1 MSCVSQPLARH
12 DALTILVFDVLVKHA
27 LLVHKRDCDCR
38 LREDAEG
45 PRADRAARLALVKL
59 AALDRFDHV
68 ARAVDQIK
76 EHEELAR
83 RHDTILH
90 GHDVFVA

>member
-27 LLVHKRDCDCR
+27 LLVHKCDRDRR
-38 LREDAEG
+38 LRDNAER
-45 PRADRAARLALVKL
+45 PRAHRFARLALVKL
-59 AALDRFDHV
+59 AALDRSVHV

-76 EHEELAR
+76 EHEKLAR
-83 RHDTILH
+83 KHDAILHRHDVL
-90 GHDVFVA
+90 VA